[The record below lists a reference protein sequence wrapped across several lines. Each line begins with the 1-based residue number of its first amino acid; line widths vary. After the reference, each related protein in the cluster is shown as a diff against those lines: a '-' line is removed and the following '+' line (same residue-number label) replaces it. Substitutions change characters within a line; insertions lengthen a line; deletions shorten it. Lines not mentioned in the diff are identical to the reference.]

1 MVCSDRRNILRT
13 LALGG
18 VAGLAGCM
26 GDDNSG
32 QTSQQTDVE
41 RSVGGEYIVGSQT
54 GVTSLN
60 WITISDQPSADRIN
74 LALDYLYA
82 ITPEKKIFPLLA
94 EEITTDDDRVYTVTL
109 RDNLKWGSGYGQ
121 MTAEDWVYEIKNV
134 FQAEENWS
142 GYTNRSYWFRNNKPI
157 PVDKTGKLS
166 FDIKLP
172 EPDPEYLL
180 RPNLSGAWC
189 MPKGLLKQY
198 VPKKDAEGLKK
209 DKEINELAYTGNLG
223 RYTFER
229 LKQESAFV
237 ATRNENYYL
246 HDASGVPEAWTGSPY
261 FDSFT
266 FRVIPEQST
275 RLSALQEGEVSET
288 TIAVDK
294 AEKFQK
300 MNNITVQ
307 IVKQPFLTLLF
318 YNMRKN
324 GWKPFRKQ
332 SVRRALSYAVDK
344 KTVAQNIDRGFSE
357 PAHTFQPHWSE
368 WYDDSKVEKT
378 GVGKK
383 YGTQKARSK
392 LKAAL
397 KGTGY
402 GYDGETLT
410 GPNGTQVTLKLVIT
424 STSDTDKTLAQ
435 YIAKEYG
442 KIGINVSIKPVK
454 FNTLV
459 SKYLENSYQGSG
471 EPKWNVSPSNGG
483 GRDESVSAQSWDMC
497 IGISLN
503 TYPSTPSNTELFFT
517 KKGAANYVGYY
528 PTADLKSLYEE
539 VTTEPDKKKRTEL
552 YAEIFGTLSKEQP
565 YNFVTMGVD
574 IHGYQ
579 NSVLGPTDGNS
590 PFRGRWNRQTWHLS
604 KQ

>member
-1 MVCSDRRNILRT
+1 M
-13 LALGG
+13 
-18 VAGLAGCM
+18 
-26 GDDNSG
+26 
-32 QTSQQTDVE
+32 
-41 RSVGGEYIVGSQT
+41 
-54 GVTSLN
+54 
-60 WITISDQPSADRIN
+60 
-74 LALDYLYA
+74 
-82 ITPEKKIFPLLA
+82 
-94 EEITTDDDRVYTVTL
+94 YTVTL
-109 RDNLKWGSGYGQ
+109 RDNLKWGAGYGQ

-142 GYTNRSYWFRNNKPI
+142 GYAYRSYWFRNNKPI
-157 PVDKTGKLS
+157 PVEKTGKLS

-172 EPDPEYLL
+172 KPDPEYLL

-189 MPKGLLKQY
+189 MPKELLKQY

-209 DKEINELAYTGNLG
+209 DTEANELAYAGNLG
-223 RYTFER
+223 RYSFKR

-237 ATRNENYYL
+237 ATRNKDYYL
-246 HDASGVPEAWTGSPY
+246 HDASDVPEAWTGSPY

-266 FRVIPEQST
+266 YRVIPEPST
-275 RLSALQEGEVSET
+275 RLSALKEGEISET
-288 TIAVDK
+288 TIEADK
-294 AEKFQK
+294 AEKFQN
-300 MNNITVQ
+300 MDNITVQ
-307 IVKQPFLTLLF
+307 VIKQPYLTLIF

-324 GWKPFRKQ
+324 GWKPFRKR

-357 PAHTFQPHWSE
+357 PAHTFQPQWSE
-368 WYDDSKVEKT
+368 WYDDSKVMKT
-378 GVGKK
+378 GVGDK
-383 YGTQKARSK
+383 YGTKKARTK

-410 GPNGTQVTLKLVIT
+410 GPNGNQVTLKLVIT
-424 STSDTDKTLAQ
+424 STNDTVKTFAQ
-435 YIAKEYG
+435 YIAQEYG

-454 FNTLV
+454 FNTL
-459 SKYLENSYQGSG
+459 STKYLDNSYQGNG

-483 GRDESVSAQSWDMC
+483 GRDESVSAQSWDMS
-497 IGISLN
+497 IGVILN
-503 TYPSTPSNTELFFT
+503 TYPSTPSNTEVFFT

-528 PTADLKSLYEE
+528 PKADLKSLYES
-539 VTTEPDKKKRTEL
+539 VTTETDTKKRKER

-574 IHGYQ
+574 IYGYQ
-579 NSVLGPTDGNS
+579 DSVLGPKDGNS

-604 KQ
+604 KK